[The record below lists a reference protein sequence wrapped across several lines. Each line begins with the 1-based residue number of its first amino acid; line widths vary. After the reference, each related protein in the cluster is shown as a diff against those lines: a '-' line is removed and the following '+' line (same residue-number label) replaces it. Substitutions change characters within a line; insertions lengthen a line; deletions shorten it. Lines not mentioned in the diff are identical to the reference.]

1 MTDQPAPLTSTF
13 VLSLR
18 VDVAAPVK
26 IGPSDLGERQ
36 YIPITGGAF
45 EGFGP
50 AEGLVGKVLPGG
62 ADWQLSRADGVTE
75 VEAHYAIETEAGAVI
90 VVRNCGLIDRTG
102 ERPYVRTAP
111 RFQAPEGRLGW
122 LNRSLF
128 VGTIRVASDFSHVV
142 ISVFRID

>member
-18 VDVAAPVK
+18 VDVAAPIR

-50 AEGLVGKVLPGG
+50 AEGLVGRVLPGG
-62 ADWQLSRADGVTE
+62 ADWQLQRPDGVTE
-75 VEAHYAIETEAGAVI
+75 VEAQYALETDAGEVI
-90 VVRNCGLIDRTG
+90 VVRNAGLVDSTG
-102 ERPYVRTAP
+102 ARPSVRTTP

-122 LNRSLF
+122 LNRSIF
-128 VGTIRVASDFSHVV
+128 VGTVRVASDFSHVV